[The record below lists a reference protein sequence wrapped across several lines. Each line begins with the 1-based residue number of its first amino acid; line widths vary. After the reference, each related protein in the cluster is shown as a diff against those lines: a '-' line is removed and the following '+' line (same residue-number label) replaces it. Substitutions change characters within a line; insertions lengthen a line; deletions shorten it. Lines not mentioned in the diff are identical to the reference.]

1 MSSEILSKEFEALK
15 DDLIKAY
22 DAKGMRASGKFA
34 DSLEVKVNG
43 LNAQLWGEDYAQQLE
58 TGRRP
63 DGGGT
68 GPAWTTA
75 KEDIIQWIKDKGI
88 ANRIEGQIS
97 ISSLAF
103 LILRK
108 IRTQGWKREGY
119 GGVQLISDVITDIRI
134 QKIIDEVGAAQAL
147 KYTTEIIK
155 LTNELNGNNI

>member
-1 MSSEILSKEFEALK
+1 MSSAILSKEFEALK
-15 DDLIKAY
+15 ADLIKSY

-34 DSLEVKVNG
+34 DSLEVRVDGFK
-43 LNAQLWGEDYAQQLE
+43 AQLWGESYAQQLE

-63 DGGGT
+63 DGGVS
-68 GPAWTTA
+68 GPAWTNA

-108 IRTQGWKREGY
+108 IRKEGWKREKH
-119 GGVQLISDVITDIRI
+119 GGVQLISDVITEQRI
-134 QKIIDEVGAAQAL
+134 QKIIDEVGAEQAL
-147 KYTTEIIK
+147 KYTTEIIT
-155 LTNELNGNNI
+155 LTNGINIQ